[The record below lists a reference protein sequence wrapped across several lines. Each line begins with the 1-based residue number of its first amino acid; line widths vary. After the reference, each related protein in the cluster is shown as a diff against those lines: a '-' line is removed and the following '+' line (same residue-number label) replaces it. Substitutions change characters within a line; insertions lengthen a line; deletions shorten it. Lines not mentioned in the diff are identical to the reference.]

1 MAVAFEIIATISDES
16 GDPATTTIK
25 VPSGFSLAQYV
36 EFAAQMGTILDAM
49 LAGRLESLD
58 LALTADLSAL
68 TANIAGA
75 ASDVE
80 ELGRFSFRTGD
91 NRPVKLNVPALNE
104 SLVAVG
110 TDDLDLVDPAIAAV
124 ESMMTDGLAVTGG
137 TISPC
142 DVGEDD
148 IISLE
153 YAREGFRP

>member
-1 MAVAFEIIATISDES
+1 MAVAFEIIATVSDES
-16 GDPATTTIK
+16 GDTSTTTIK
-25 VPSGFSLAQYV
+25 VPSGFTLSQYG
-36 EFAAQMGTILDAM
+36 EFAVQMGTVLDAM
-49 LAGRLESLD
+49 LAGRLESFD

-68 TANIAGA
+68 TGNVAGS

-80 ELGRFSFRTGD
+80 ELGRFSFRTTD
-91 NRPVKLNVPALNE
+91 NRAVKLNVPALNE

-124 ESMMTDGLAVTGG
+124 ESMMVDGLAVTGG
-137 TISPC
+137 TILPC

-148 IISLE
+148 IVSLE

>member
-25 VPSGFSLAQYV
+25 VPSGFSLAQYG
-36 EFAAQMGTILDAM
+36 EFATQMGTILDAM
-49 LAGRLESLD
+49 LAGRLEAFD

-68 TANIAGA
+68 TGNVAGA

-91 NRPVKLNVPALNE
+91 NRAVKLNVPALNE

-124 ESMMTDGLAVTGG
+124 ESMMVDGLAVTGG